1 MKIAYIS
8 TTYFAD
14 VDFCFLKELFKQADV
29 TYILLYNKKGNA
41 TICNFK
47 QCYPK
52 TGLYKAN
59 IYPELEKYKDFINMD
74 KTFILNVN
82 SSKSYS
88 LTFMVAYLKLF
99 WFLLKGNFDIIHI
112 TKPFDY
118 FAYILYTFRHKIV
131 YSIHDPIDHSSTTN
145 KRYLFN
151 KKLSVK
157 LINNFIF
164 FNGKQIEDFF
174 KFFKI
179 KNLDKKI
186 LISNFSSYDCL
197 KINDINCN
205 IPSKSYILFFGT
217 INSYKGLE
225 YFFPAMKRIHE
236 SDSNVSFI
244 IAGKGNYY
252 FDISEYKSLD
262 YIDIRNRYIPDEELA
277 GLIKNCLFCVLPYV
291 DATQSGVV
299 MSAFAFNKPCV
310 VTNVGSLPEM
320 VVNNR
325 HGLVIPPKDTTSI
338 VESVIHLLENPESI
352 SIMSCNIEKD
362 YHKGSYSWNSIAEK
376 TIKFYNSL

>member
-88 LTFMVAYLKLF
+88 LTFIVAYLKLF

-118 FAYILYTFRHKIV
+118 FAYILYVFRHKIV
-131 YSIHDPIDHSSTTN
+131 YSIHDPIDHSSSTN

-157 LINNFIF
+157 LLKNFIF
-164 FNGKQIEDFF
+164 YNGKQVEDFLNY
-174 KFFKI
+174 FKI
-179 KNLDKKI
+179 KKQDKKI
-186 LISNFSSYDCL
+186 LISKFSTYGCL
-197 KINDINCN
+197 KINDIDCDNYPPN
-205 IPSKSYILFFGT
+205 YILFFGT

-225 YFFPAMKRIHE
+225 YYFPAMKRIHE
-236 SDSNVSFI
+236 TNPKVSFI
-244 IAGKGNYY
+244 IAGKGHYY
-252 FDISEYKSLD
+252 FDISEYSSLD
-262 YIDIRNRYIPDEELA
+262 YIDIRNRYIPDEELT
-277 GLIKNCLFCVLPYV
+277 GLIKNCHFCVLPYV

-310 VTNVGSLPEM
+310 VTNVGGLPEM
-320 VVNNR
+320 VIHNR
-325 HGLVIPPKDTTSI
+325 HGLVIPPKDIESI
-338 VESVIHLLENPESI
+338 VDSVIHLLENPEII
-352 SIMSCNIEKD
+352 SNMSYNIETD
-362 YHKGSYSWNSIAEK
+362 YNKGSFSWKAIADN
-376 TIKFYNSL
+376 TINFYNSL